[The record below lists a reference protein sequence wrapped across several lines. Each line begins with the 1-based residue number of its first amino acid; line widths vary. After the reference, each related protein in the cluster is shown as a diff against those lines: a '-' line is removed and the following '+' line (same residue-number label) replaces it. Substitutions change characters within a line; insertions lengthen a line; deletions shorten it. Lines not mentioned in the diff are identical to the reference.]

1 MIYIN
6 DSLVR
11 FSNDKPVPKS
21 LCKEECGECASP
33 HQGAFVVTPGQPIYA
48 NFQTVWGIIV
58 TALSVLGMVLV
69 IICALYFLMS
79 FPITVGTTV
88 IFDTLSLTPFMH
100 M

>member
-6 DSLVR
+6 DSLVH
-11 FSNDKPVPKS
+11 FSNNNAPKS
-21 LCKEECGECASP
+21 LCNSAQDCDNCVS
-33 HQGAFVVTPGQPIYA
+33 QLGAKHPWQTWNFVEPGQPIYA

-58 TALSVLGMVLV
+58 TALSVLGIVLV

-88 IFDTLSLTPFMH
+88 NFL
-100 M
+100 